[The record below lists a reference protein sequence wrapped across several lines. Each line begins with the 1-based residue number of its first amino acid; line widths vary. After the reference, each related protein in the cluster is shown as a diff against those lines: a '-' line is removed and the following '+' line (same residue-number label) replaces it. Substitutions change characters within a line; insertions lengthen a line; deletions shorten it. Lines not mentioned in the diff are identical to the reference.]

1 MSRETIKVCCRFRK
15 EFDHS
20 EDEYDS
26 WEFED
31 ETATIY
37 YGERNTKTER
47 KWVYDYIL
55 PPDTTQEQMYEKV
68 AKKTIVDFTEGY
80 NDTIFAYGQSGS
92 GKTYSMLGPD
102 SVFETLATSTENELY
117 GITPR
122 AVYQIFNIFKDFDRN
137 GTKWKLSLSYI
148 EIYNEKIKCLLSKKD
163 GLKIR
168 EDPNEGF
175 IIPEKDSI
183 DCQTP
188 LSVFEGINLASKN
201 RATGATNQNE
211 RSSRSHAI
219 LQLEL
224 IYNSIDGLVR
234 KSHLSLVDL
243 AGSERIAKTGAEGQR
258 LKEAQKINQSLTT
271 LGMVIMSLT
280 TPGSKHIP
288 FRNSKLTLIL
298 KDSLGGSSK
307 TTLLCTASRLKRH
320 SEESI
325 QTLYF
330 ASRAKTIKNN
340 AKKNII
346 LSAGE
351 LQYLANGLKKEIML
365 LRGQIKNIGYQW
377 RLIEDKK
384 ILSFCNNDEF
394 LNDPNSPVSVLD
406 KKESTNT
413 TDTINANINSQN
425 AANANANIN
434 TNNNKENN
442 NNSQKDKAA
451 TNTNNNTQANINNE
465 KDEKKENP
473 NPNNSNANIT
483 KNNNKNEIDER
494 DEEDKD
500 ALIELLKVNM
510 KTEREL
516 LQLIIDELNEK
527 LDKKEKE
534 NMELLKTIDQL
545 NKTIKNLNNNKDKDK
560 EKNKELKIDSNIQQ
574 KTESSNISF
583 LSLPSIDLSGFEKE
597 KNELQFQLDKK
608 DDEIRKILKEKEK
621 TEDQNIFISK
631 DNQQLRQKIN
641 ELKAQIVILQN
652 NPRLSIKNSED
663 YDFKKDF
670 RADTKSDLRSGKS
683 KDKTESRRVSQVR
696 STFGVVLKKVQ
707 AGKNAVDYLLK
718 EQEENAKRQKEAEA
732 LFGKSELYKE
742 LHKNVIEYD
751 SPCTVSSNSDILEI
765 DMPELNFA
773 NPSNDEAF
781 IKAEEQ
787 LYSKEMEHL
796 KKKKKKQEN
805 K

>member
-1 MSRETIKVCCRFRK
+1 MSKESIKVCCRFRK
-15 EFDHS
+15 EFDHA

-31 ETATIY
+31 ETSTIY
-37 YGERNTKTER
+37 YGERNTKSEK

-68 AKKTIVDFTEGY
+68 AKKTINDFTEGY
-80 NDTIFAYGQSGS
+80 NGTIFAYGQSGS

-102 SVFETLATSTENELY
+102 SVFETLASSSENELY

-122 AVYQIFNIFKDFDRN
+122 AVYQIFKIFEDFERN

-175 IIPEKDSI
+175 IIPEKDTI

-271 LGMVIMSLT
+271 LGMVIMALT

-298 KDSLGGSSK
+298 KDSLGGTSK

-365 LRGQIKNIGYQW
+365 LRGQLKNVGYQW

-394 LNDPNSPVSVLD
+394 LNDPNSPVITLD
-406 KKESTNT
+406 KKESTN
-413 TDTINANINSQN
+413 IV
-425 AANANANIN
+425 
-434 TNNNKENN
+434 ENN
-442 NNSQKDKAA
+442 NTIPNIKS
-451 TNTNNNTQANINNE
+451 NNNEN
-465 KDEKKENP
+465 KKEE
-473 NPNNSNANIT
+473 NIT
-483 KNNNKNEIDER
+483 KNSNSENIKKEEKIIENNKTNPVQNKNYD
-494 DEEDKD
+494 DDDEDKD
-500 ALIELLKVNM
+500 SIIDLLKVNM
-510 KTEREL
+510 RTEREL

-545 NKTIKNLNNNKDKDK
+545 NKTIKNLNN
-560 EKNKELKIDSNIQQ
+560 KN
-574 KTESSNISF
+574 SSNTSNKTTKAPIKNENNNIV
-583 LSLPSIDLSGFEKE
+583 LPSIDLSQFEKE
-597 KNELQFQLDKK
+597 KNEIQFELEKRNE
-608 DDEIRKILKEKEK
+608 EIKKILKEKEK
-621 TEDQNIFISK
+621 IEEQNIFISK

-641 ELKAQIVILQN
+641 ELKLQIGFLQQ
-652 NPRLSIKNSED
+652 NPSSSSVFTTKQSQD
-663 YDFKKDF
+663 YDFKKDIKS
-670 RADTKSDLRSGKS
+670 TKSRDKS
-683 KDKTESRRVSQVR
+683 SESRRVSQVR
-696 STFGVVLKKVQ
+696 STFGVTLKKVA
-707 AGKNAVDYLLK
+707 AGKGAIDYILK
-718 EQEENAKRQKEAEA
+718 AQEENARRQKEAEY
-732 LFGKSELYKE
+732 LFGKSDLYKE
-742 LHKNVIEYD
+742 LHKNVLEYD

-773 NPSNDEAF
+773 SANNEEAF
-781 IKAEEQ
+781 KKAEEQ
-787 LYSKEMEHL
+787 LYSKELEHM
-796 KKKKKKQEN
+796 KEKQRKQMIN
-805 K
+805 I